1 MDTVEMPCA
10 ECGAVNR
17 IPKARLA
24 EEPRC
29 GRCKHGLL
37 PGAPIESN
45 EQRFRAE
52 VESSPVPV
60 LVDFWAPW
68 CGPCRAVAPV
78 LAAIAQERKGQLKIV
93 KVNVDEERELAMAY
107 GIQSIPTLLIYKNG
121 EVVNKAIGVRDG
133 ATLKRA
139 VGLA

>member
-1 MDTVEMPCA
+1 MSTIDLTTATFEQTVTT
-10 ECGAVNR
+10 ND
-17 IPKARLA
+17 I
-24 EEPRC
+24 
-29 GRCKHGLL
+29 
-37 PGAPIESN
+37 
-45 EQRFRAE
+45 
-52 VESSPVPV
+52 V
-60 LVDFWAPW
+60 LVDFWASW
-68 CGPCRAVAPV
+68 CGPCRMQAPILED
-78 LAAIAQERKGQLKIV
+78 LAKQYTADQLKIV